1 MATSIV
7 RYLGELRSSSMHMQ
21 SGTEIITDA
30 PLDNH
35 GKGEAFSP
43 TDMVANSLA
52 TCMITI
58 MAIKAQDMDVELKGT
73 TAEVTKVMAQ
83 EPRRISEIHIHFEMN
98 HAADDKT
105 KTILERVAMQCPVH
119 YSLHPDIKKEITFN
133 WK

>member
-7 RYLGELRSSSMHMQ
+7 RYLGELRTSSMHMQ

-58 MAIKAQDMDVELKGT
+58 MAIKAQDMDLELKGT
-73 TAEVTKVMAQ
+73 TAEVTKIMAAD
-83 EPRRISEIHIHFEMN
+83 PRRISEIHIHFEM
-98 HAADDKT
+98 HHVADTKT

-119 YSLHPDIKKEITFN
+119 YSLHPDIKKKITFN

>member
-7 RYLGELRSSSMHMQ
+7 RYLGDLRTSSMHMQ

-30 PLDNH
+30 PTDNQ

-58 MAIKAQDMDVELKGT
+58 MAIKARDMDVELKGT
-73 TAEVTKVMAQ
+73 TAEVTKIMAA
-83 EPRRISEIHIHFEMN
+83 EPRRIDEIHIHFEMD
-98 HAADDKT
+98 HAADSKT
-105 KTILERVAMQCPVH
+105 KIILERVAMQCPVH
-119 YSLHPDIKKEITFN
+119 FSLHPDIKKVITFN

>member
-7 RYLGELRSSSMHMQ
+7 RYLGELRTSSMHMQ

-30 PLDNH
+30 PSDNH

-43 TDMVANSLA
+43 TDMVSNSLA

-58 MAIKAQDMDVELKGT
+58 MGIKARDMDIELKGT
-73 TAEVTKVMAQ
+73 TAEVTKVMAAD
-83 EPRRISEIHIHFEMN
+83 PRRISEIHIHFEMN
-98 HAADDKT
+98 YAADDKA
-105 KTILERVAMQCPVH
+105 KTILERAAMTCPVF

>member
-7 RYLGELRSSSMHMQ
+7 RYLGDLRTSSMHMQ

-58 MAIKAQDMDVELKGT
+58 MAIKARDMDLELKGT

-83 EPRRISEIHIHFEMN
+83 DPRRISEIHIHFEMN

-119 YSLHPDIKKEITFN
+119 YSLHPDIKKQITFN

>member
-7 RYLGELRSSSMHMQ
+7 RYLGDLRTSSMHMQ

-30 PLDNH
+30 PTDNQ

-43 TDMVANSLA
+43 TDMVANALA

-58 MAIKAQDMDVELKGT
+58 MAIKARDMDVELKGT
-73 TAEVTKVMAQ
+73 TAEVIKVMAV
-83 EPRRISEIHIHFEMN
+83 EPRRIDEIHIHFEMD
-98 HAADDKT
+98 HAADSKT

-119 YSLHPDIKKEITFN
+119 FSLHPDIKKVITFN

>member
-7 RYLGELRSSSMHMQ
+7 RYLGDLRTSSMHMQ

-30 PLDNH
+30 PTDNQ

-58 MAIKAQDMDVELKGT
+58 MAIKARDMDVELKGT
-73 TAEVTKVMAQ
+73 TAEVTKIMAA
-83 EPRRISEIHIHFEMN
+83 EPRRIDEIHIHFEMD
-98 HAADDKT
+98 HAADSKT

-119 YSLHPDIKKEITFN
+119 FSLHPDIKKVITFN